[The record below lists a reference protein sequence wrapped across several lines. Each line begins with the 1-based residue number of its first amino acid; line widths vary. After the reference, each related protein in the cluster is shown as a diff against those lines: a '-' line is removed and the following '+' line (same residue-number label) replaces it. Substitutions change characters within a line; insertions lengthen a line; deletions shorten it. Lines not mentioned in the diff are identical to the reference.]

1 MFINNKLVKL
11 IFLSVKNCYLK
22 YVCKKYVK
30 YLFCFIFREIFKIM
44 ENVYSECK
52 EQSDMKKGHMKE
64 LQEKLNFTER
74 QLKNIT
80 DQIKMKI
87 QQMVADVE
95 GRVSILN

>member
-1 MFINNKLVKL
+1 
-11 IFLSVKNCYLK
+11 
-22 YVCKKYVK
+22 
-30 YLFCFIFREIFKIM
+30 M

-52 EQSDMKKGHMKE
+52 EQSDLKKNLLKE

-95 GRVSILN
+95 GRVSTLN